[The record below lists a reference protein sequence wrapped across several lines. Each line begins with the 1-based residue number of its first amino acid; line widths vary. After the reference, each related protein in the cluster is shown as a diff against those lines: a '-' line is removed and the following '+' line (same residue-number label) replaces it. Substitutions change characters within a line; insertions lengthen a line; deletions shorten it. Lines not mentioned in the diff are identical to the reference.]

1 MHAVLYS
8 CFNISVR
15 IVSVIYSLKM
25 SACSNN
31 PIIIAFPIVVVVIIG
46 LVVLAVIL
54 ASYGT
59 VITFFYQRNKRYQL
73 KLKRNLNSK
82 CNTIM

>member
-1 MHAVLYS
+1 MYYIAAI
-8 CFNISVR
+8 NISVR

-25 SACSNN
+25 SACCNN
-31 PIIIAFPIVVVVIIG
+31 PIISFSYRCCCDLG

-59 VITFFYQRNKRYQL
+59 VITNFSIKGT
-73 KLKRNLNSK
+73 KDTS
-82 CNTIM
+82 

>member
-59 VITFFYQRNKRYQL
+59 VITFSIKGT
-73 KLKRNLNSK
+73 KDTS
-82 CNTIM
+82 